1 MPCWHIL
8 FQYFTK
14 TILMKKCTF
23 YAAILGAAGM
33 SLTSCEVIGDI
44 FKTGVWVGVV
54 LVILVIFLIFY
65 FLNKGKGNT

>member
-1 MPCWHIL
+1 
-8 FQYFTK
+8 
-14 TILMKKCTF
+14 MKKYTL
-23 YAAILGAAGM
+23 YAGLLGFATIG
-33 SLTSCEVIGDI
+33 LTSCEIIGDI